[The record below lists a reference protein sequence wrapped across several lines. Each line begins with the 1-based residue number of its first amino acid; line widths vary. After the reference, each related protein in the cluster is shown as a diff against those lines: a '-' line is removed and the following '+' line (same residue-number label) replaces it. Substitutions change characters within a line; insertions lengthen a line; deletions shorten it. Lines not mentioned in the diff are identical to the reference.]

1 MRLFTAVDIS
11 AQTRESLAELISR
24 LSAAA
29 PFRWSRSENLHI
41 TTKFIGSWQPGQI
54 EQLRRSLGSIP
65 KQGSIEI
72 AIRGLGW
79 FPNPH
84 NPRVLFA
91 GVEASP
97 ELETLQRQT
106 EAACLETGVAAETK
120 KFHPHLTLARVST
133 PDGLQTV
140 RQRIAEL
147 PHTEFGQFTVSAFS
161 LYESVPGP
169 RGSEYRKLDE
179 FSLL

>member
-11 AQTRESLAELISR
+11 AETRKALAELISQ
-24 LSAAA
+24 LAPAA
-29 PFRWSRSENLHI
+29 PFRWSRPDNLHI
-41 TTKFIGSWQPGQI
+41 TTKFIGAWQSDDI
-54 EQLRRSLGSIP
+54 EKLRRTLGSIP

-91 GVEASP
+91 GVEAGP

-106 EAACLETGVAAETK
+106 DAACLETGVAAETK
-120 KFHPHLTLARVST
+120 KFHPHLTLARIST

-140 RQRIAEL
+140 RQKIAEL
-147 PHTEFGQFTVSAFS
+147 PHTEFGQFTVSAFY
-161 LYESVPGP
+161 LYESVAGP